1 MQREN
6 LFMVNIGIDQ
16 EDALIDREEL
26 ILRRENPTIRADRA
40 ALDEKLGKAIM
51 KNAFGAAG
59 AMMILSTLFL
69 MGGLCFG
76 LMTAVNYLRDKIFS
90 PLLLGVA
97 VGALILGGVFALI
110 RKKLD
115 KKNEE
120 NSPLDAFD
128 DSYARINE
136 ISRRDLGVPDGV
148 KTVQIFGYFYDE
160 KNVPS
165 GAYDVDEVG
174 VFVEAGKLC
183 LHHADVVIGIPL
195 ESIEGIVKCGETVT
209 FKDWMCDEDG
219 NEDGYLR
226 YGIEKKQID
235 EFNDEY
241 SMQGYYSLRFCVD
254 GEPMELI
261 VPLYSAEPLLELL
274 GLEVTEE

>member
-6 LFMVNIGIDQ
+6 LFMVNIDKD
-16 EDALIDREEL
+16 DAQIDREEL

-51 KNAFGAAG
+51 KSAFGAAG
-59 AMMILSTLFL
+59 TMMILSYLFL
-69 MGGLCFG
+69 IGGICLG
-76 LMTAVNYLRDKIFS
+76 LMTAVNYLSDKIFS

-97 VGALILGGVFALI
+97 VTALVLGGVFTLI

-136 ISRRDLGVPDGV
+136 ISRRDLGVPDGI

-160 KNVPS
+160 KNAPS

-174 VFVEAGKLC
+174 VFVEDGKLC

-209 FKDWMCDEDG
+209 FKDWICDEDG
-219 NEDGYLR
+219 DEEGYLQ
-226 YGIEKKQID
+226 YGIKKKQID

-241 SMQGYYSLRFCVD
+241 SMQGYYSLRFTTGD
-254 GEPMELI
+254 TPMELI

-274 GLEVTEE
+274 GIEATEE

>member
-6 LFMVNIGIDQ
+6 LFMVNIDKD
-16 EDALIDREEL
+16 DAQIDREEL
-26 ILRRENPTIRADRA
+26 ILRRENPTIKADRE
-40 ALDEKLGKAIM
+40 ALNEKLGKAIM
-51 KNAFGAAG
+51 KSAFGAAG
-59 AMMILSTLFL
+59 AMMILSYLFL
-69 MGGLCFG
+69 IGGIFLG
-76 LMTAVNYLRDKIFS
+76 LMTAVNYLSDKIFS

-97 VGALILGGVFALI
+97 VTALVLGGVFALI

-120 NSPLDAFD
+120 NSPLDALDESF
-128 DSYARINE
+128 ARINE

-148 KTVQIFGYFYDE
+148 GSVQIFGYFYDE
-160 KNVPS
+160 KNEPS

-174 VFVEAGKLC
+174 VFVEDGKLC
-183 LHHADVVIGIPL
+183 MHHVDVVIAIPL

-209 FKDWMCDEDG
+209 FKEWLFDDAHDSESFAQ
-219 NEDGYLR
+219 

-235 EFNDEY
+235 EFDDEY
-241 SMQGYYSLRFCVD
+241 SMKGYYSLRFTS
-254 GEPMELI
+254 GNTPMELI

-274 GLEVTEE
+274 GLEATEE